1 MIIRYLIIGWLAYF
15 SPIMVSAQDS
25 IVHESIAAVSIDQ
38 LYNIILENHPIVKQA
53 ELLDDAARQEILYA
67 RGFFDPKIEMRYD
80 AKEFKGSEYFNI
92 WDNVLKV
99 PVWFNTDLK
108 VGYERNSGQFLN
120 EGLTTPDD
128 GLIYA
133 GVSLPLGQG
142 LFIDSRRATLRQA
155 QLMTGIADAEVI
167 KVINKVLLKAN
178 KDYWNWYWSYNNFEL
193 YTEALSLAQTRFKA
207 IKSNVELGDY
217 APIDSVEAK
226 IIVQTR
232 SIERRQAFVDFI
244 NAGLILSNHLWN
256 DEGSPVV
263 LSENAYP
270 VAPDSLWQYM
280 GEDKLFALMDLAR
293 ENHPELIKLNLKQ
306 QQLAIERRLNVE
318 NLKPVLNL
326 NYNFLTEGTRSPLD
340 RNGQFFSNDY
350 KLGVEFSFPLF
361 LRKERAKLQKTNIK
375 ILENNFDRLQ
385 TRREIVNEINTS
397 FNEMQ
402 ALFELMEEQA
412 RMVINYEDL
421 LAAEVLN
428 FQNGESSVFLI
439 NSRESKLIEAR
450 LKLMAFEVK
459 YQKAKAVLYWAAG
472 APNLEL

>member
-1 MIIRYLIIGWLAYF
+1 MMRKLFIVWLAVY
-15 SPIMVSAQDS
+15 SPLFVAAQDS
-25 IVHESIAAVSIDQ
+25 IVHESISAVSMEQ
-38 LYNIILENHPIVKQA
+38 LYEVILQNHPIVKQA
-53 ELLDDAARQEILYA
+53 ELLDDAARQEIMYA
-67 RGFFDPKIEMRYD
+67 RGFFDPKVEVSYD
-80 AKEFKGSEYFNI
+80 AKEFKGSDYFNI

-108 VGYERNSGQFLN
+108 LGYERNTGQFLDD
-120 EGLTTPDD
+120 GLTTPED

-133 GVSLPLGQG
+133 GVSLPIGQG
-142 LFIDSRRATLRQA
+142 LIIDSRRATVRQA
-155 QLMTGIADAEVI
+155 QLMQGIADAEQV
-167 KVINKVLLKAN
+167 KMINKVLLQAN

-193 YTEALSLAQTRFKA
+193 YTEALSLAQTRLKA
-207 IKSNVELGDY
+207 IKSNVEMGDY

-226 IIVQTR
+226 IIVQSR

-270 VAPDSLWQYM
+270 VAPDSLWQFLGIDTLY
-280 GEDKLFALMDLAR
+280 ALIDLAR
-293 ENHPELIKLNLKQ
+293 ENHPELVKLSLKQ
-306 QQLAIERRLNVE
+306 QQLEIERRLNVE

-326 NYNFLTEGTRSPLD
+326 NYNFLTEGTGSPLD
-340 RNGQFFSNDY
+340 RNGQFFTNDY

-375 ILENNFDRLQ
+375 LIENNFAQ
-385 TRREIVNEINTS
+385 VQAKREIVNEINTS
-397 FNEMQ
+397 FNELQ
-402 ALFELMEEQA
+402 TLYNLIDEQA
-412 RMVINYEDL
+412 SKVENYEDL
-421 LAAEVLN
+421 LSAEILN
-428 FQNGESSVFLI
+428 FTNGESSVFLV
-439 NSRESKLIEAR
+439 NSRESKLIESR
-450 LKLMAFEVK
+450 LKLLSFEVK